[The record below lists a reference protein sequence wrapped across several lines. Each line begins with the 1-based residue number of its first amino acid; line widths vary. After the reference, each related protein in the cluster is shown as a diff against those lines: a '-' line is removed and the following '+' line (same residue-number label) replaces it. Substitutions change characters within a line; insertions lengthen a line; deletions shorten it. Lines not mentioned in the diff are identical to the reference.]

1 MIKKRVRIKTA
12 HRPKTTSIRTTVLD
26 LLAELTALTKD
37 DALVMAAIKN
47 IFATY
52 DVRLPRSLVPVRL
65 VVPQTLRNHRQKV
78 AGTRSVWA

>member
-1 MIKKRVRIKTA
+1 MIKKRVRIRMA

-26 LLAELTALTKD
+26 LLEELTALTKD

-52 DVRLPRSLVPVRL
+52 DVRLARSLVPVRL
-65 VVPQTLRNHRQKV
+65 VVPQTRGNHRQKNT
-78 AGTRSVWA
+78 GTRSVWA